1 MSCFALLATKVGS
14 SDDFIGGR
22 VQDNNSVRCPGGE
35 VSERATHGLE
45 ATDNG

>member
-1 MSCFALLATKVGS
+1 MRCYALLAKVGS
-14 SDDFIGGR
+14 SDDLIGDR
-22 VQDNNSVRCPGGE
+22 VQDNNSVRRPGGE

>member
-1 MSCFALLATKVGS
+1 MRWFALLATKVSS
-14 SDDFIGGR
+14 SDDLIGDR
-22 VQDNNSVRCPGGE
+22 IHDNDSVRRPGGE